1 MSALAAKVQL
11 PEAVVDAL
19 GADMSALG
27 AIHVNELTAD
37 DWKSLPSWSRLGVLE
52 QRRLLANLCASI

>member
-1 MSALAAKVQL
+1 MQL

-37 DWKSLPSWSRLGVLE
+37 DWKSLPSWSRLRVLE